1 VKLATVGCLSFRG
14 GFLFAMS
21 KVVLGQMLE
30 RLKSSSTEK
39 LFLFLIQILDI
50 DINFNIVLML
60 Y

>member
-1 VKLATVGCLSFRG
+1 MKPATVGCLSFRG